1 MYIINSR
8 SFFGHLVEILGPV
21 DFLPP
26 LFMLM
31 VEKMANRVVRQNPEA
46 QNSVALLIS
55 VLRRHP
61 PALQTFVSPISLNYN
76 DLKLK

>member
-1 MYIINSR
+1 MYIINSH
-8 SFFGHLVEILGPV
+8 SFFGHLVEVLGPV

-26 LFMLM
+26 LFMLL

-61 PALQTFVSPISLNYN
+61 PALQTFVSPSSL
-76 DLKLK
+76 